1 MPRNSI
7 DDGLTLSDFM
17 RPKHIGEIKKDEIRK
32 STTHGNRTVF
42 VETYGEFATIC
53 ILWDCYF
60 SAICRDILEMV
71 AEDSL

>member
-32 STTHGNRTVF
+32 STTHENRAVF
-42 VETYGEFATIC
+42 VETYGKFATVYMG
-53 ILWDCYF
+53 DCYF
-60 SAICRDILEMV
+60 NVCRDREEV
-71 AEDSL
+71 VPEDSL